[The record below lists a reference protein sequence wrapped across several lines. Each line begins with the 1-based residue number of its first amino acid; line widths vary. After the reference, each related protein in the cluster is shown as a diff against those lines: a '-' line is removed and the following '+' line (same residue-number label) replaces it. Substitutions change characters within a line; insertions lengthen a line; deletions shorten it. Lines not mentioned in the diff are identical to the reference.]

1 MEFFTFMG
9 SSIFFYIAAVFI
21 VTIAGVYYTYRVSP
35 KRKQRREAKHDRDNL
50 K

>member
-9 SSIFFYIAAVFI
+9 SSIFFYIAAVFV

-35 KRKQRREAKHDRDNL
+35 KRKERREVRRDRDNL

>member
-9 SSIFFYIAAVFI
+9 SSIFFYIAAVFV

-35 KRKQRREAKHDRDNL
+35 KRKQRREDKRNSER
-50 K
+50 